1 MSATAAIANAVNE
14 SPTRPSSE
22 GATTRSGHEPWSSI
36 AATPTLSAARL
47 RERAAATA
55 GRAVVFD
62 EETSSRRQLC
72 GELAAG
78 GWAVTTVHELDGLRA
93 AIAPRDGTP
102 GPDLPDLI
110 VAEYRLAGKSVL
122 DLLACVPP
130 SLWPRLVIVTA
141 YGSVASAVR
150 AVKLGVAG
158 YLVKPARADHVLHAA
173 GYDATSPDDAPPS
186 YVSLDR
192 AIWEV
197 LNEAVEQAGTVSG
210 AARRLGLHARSLR
223 RMLAKYPP
231 AR

>member
-1 MSATAAIANAVNE
+1 MSPTAAAHAVNE
-14 SPTRPSSE
+14 SPVRPPSE
-22 GATTRSGHEPWSSI
+22 VSTTRSAHDTWSPI
-36 AATPTLSAARL
+36 AATPTRTAVR
-47 RERAAATA
+47 RERAAAEP
-55 GRAVVFD
+55 GRALVFD

-72 GELAAG
+72 GDLTAAG
-78 GWAVTTVHELDGLRA
+78 WEVTALHELDALRA
-93 AIAPRDGTP
+93 AIAPRDGAP
-102 GPDLPDLI
+102 EPDLV

-130 SLWPRLVIVTA
+130 ALWSRLVIVTA

-158 YLVKPARADHVLHAA
+158 YLVKPARGAHVLHAA
-173 GYDATSPDDAPPS
+173 GRDPTAPDEAPPS